1 MKNLFTI
8 NLDAED
14 EGFSPEFNA
23 LKSREVG
30 SDTSKRL
37 ENNAE
42 KYMGLL
48 KKSYL
53 PMPLLIIKYIFLV
66 LGVCILSVTLTT
78 CAEMGE
84 ANKTVYI
91 FLAVGIAFLVGFIIL
106 YTISKYKE
114 ALVMNSEEYKNAL
127 AMSDSLEKSS
137 KFELGIPDNAYEI
150 DFFAWTYK
158 TENGEIK
165 KGASDVEYEPCEMYV
180 FAENGYLCMADL
192 HTVYKI
198 APLDSFKK
206 IEYITRK
213 SSFDFWTKDEDFDS
227 PKYKEYKI
235 SSDKYETV
243 YYIKNLCSLQFELNG
258 EEFELIIPP
267 YDIYAIEE
275 LTGLHPEYPQDEE

>member
-1 MKNLFTI
+1 
-8 NLDAED
+8 
-14 EGFSPEFNA
+14 
-23 LKSREVG
+23 
-30 SDTSKRL
+30 
-37 ENNAE
+37 
-42 KYMGLL
+42 
-48 KKSYL
+48 
-53 PMPLLIIKYIFLV
+53 
-66 LGVCILSVTLTT
+66 
-78 CAEMGE
+78 
-84 ANKTVYI
+84 
-91 FLAVGIAFLVGFIIL
+91 
-106 YTISKYKE
+106 
-114 ALVMNSEEYKNAL
+114 
-127 AMSDSLEKSS
+127 
-137 KFELGIPDNAYEI
+137 
-150 DFFAWTYK
+150 
-158 TENGEIK
+158 
-165 KGASDVEYEPCEMYV
+165 MYV